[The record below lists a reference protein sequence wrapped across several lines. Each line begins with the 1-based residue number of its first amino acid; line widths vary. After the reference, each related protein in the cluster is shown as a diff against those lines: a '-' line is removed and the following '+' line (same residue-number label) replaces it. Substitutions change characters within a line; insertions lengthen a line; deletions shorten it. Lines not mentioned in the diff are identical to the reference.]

1 MHPEIDYE
9 TAFNA
14 LTVPQLVLTPDFIIV
29 GVNEA
34 YTQETGRDR
43 ADLLGQYL
51 FAVFPD
57 NPNAVGD
64 DPDARGTEQ
73 LRASLQRVLATG
85 QRDMMALQRYDI
97 EARDRPGVFEERYW
111 SAINTP
117 VLGPDGEVEL
127 IIHRGEDVTD
137 FVRQLQRFDQRSVKE
152 ARAQL
157 EAMRIHVYT
166 HVRELQEINEKL
178 KQTQKEYRRTI
189 SAQREMLEQ
198 QRKLVLDASHVLR
211 NPVTGLL
218 TELEVALSTPDAD
231 RRQILHKSLG
241 NAERLND
248 IVADL
253 LDLARKEAMTPPT
266 NWST

>member
-14 LTVPQLVLTPDFIIV
+14 LTVPKLVLTPDFIIV

-43 ADLLGQYL
+43 ADLLGRYL

-85 QRDMMALQRYDI
+85 QRDMLALQRYDI

-117 VLGPDGEVEL
+117 VLGPDGDVEL
-127 IIHRGEDVTD
+127 IIHRGEDVSD
-137 FVRQLQRFDQRSVKE
+137 FVRQLQRFDERGVKG

-157 EAMRIHVYT
+157 EAIRTHTYT
-166 HVRELQEINEKL
+166 HVRELQEINEHL
-178 KQTQKEYRRTI
+178 KKTQEQYRRAI
-189 SAQREMLEQ
+189 SAQREMLDQ
-198 QRKLVLDASHVLR
+198 QRKLGFDASHVLR
-211 NPVTGLL
+211 NPITGLL
-218 TELEVALSTPDAD
+218 AQLEVALSTPDAD
-231 RRQILHKSLG
+231 QRQILHTLLD
-241 NAERLND
+241 NAERLNG
-248 IVADL
+248 IIADL
-253 LDLARKEAMTPPT
+253 LDRRASP
-266 NWST
+266 SG